1 MQTRRLL
8 LIPQTIKHMNKKL
21 LKRADILEWL
31 EITPATYRKWLE
43 SGLLRPVKLRG
54 ISKKWFRRSDIVK
67 TLQLEQTP

>member
-1 MQTRRLL
+1 
-8 LIPQTIKHMNKKL
+8 MNKQL

-67 TLQLEQTP
+67 TLQLEQTS